1 LRDEESFDELGDIR
15 ERRRRNI
22 GGWDVDDGGKQPLL
36 SRPIKRRDFLSR
48 NYKGLFL
55 IPFILILVAVVI
67 MAGSKYPNPP
77 DEDRDEFNNIIG
89 DVQNTANL
97 AFTMGV
103 LSLSFLFLIAPFL
116 NLDLHIAMRVA
127 MLLVGVVLI
136 THFLTEGFRFQ
147 VLFG

>member
-1 LRDEESFDELGDIR
+1 MR
-15 ERRRRNI
+15 
-22 GGWDVDDGGKQPLL
+22 K
-36 SRPIKRRDFLSR
+36 RDFLSR

-97 AFTMGV
+97 VFTMGI
-103 LSLSFLFLIAPFL
+103 LSLAFLFLIAPFL
-116 NLDLHIAMRVA
+116 DLEFHIALRIA

>member
-15 ERRRRNI
+15 ERRRRHI
-22 GGWDVDDGGKQPLL
+22 GGSEDYGEGRLQHPL
-36 SRPIKRRDFLSR
+36 RPMRKRDFLSR

-97 AFTMGV
+97 VFTMGI
-103 LSLSFLFLIAPFL
+103 LSLAFLFLIAPFL
-116 NLDLHIAMRVA
+116 DLEFHIALRIA